1 MPSLVSVIIP
11 VHNRSDLLYECLASV
26 RAQTYPHIEV
36 IVVDDASSEPIESV
50 TQSIDWGNGFRCKYL
65 RLDHNQG
72 PGAARERG
80 RREASGDF
88 IAYLDSDDLWFPAF
102 VEKSVT
108 ALLANPNAGMSY
120 TGSLVISE
128 HPSDPSAWLKLPRDH
143 PIQQLLPATING
155 KNWIS
160 TPVRLWT
167 RRTTDMIGPWITTRR
182 SQDVNYSLR
191 AACFD
196 IEVCP
201 ISEPLVYIRENHS
214 WRQKEK
220 QDALLKKTEMAKSLL
235 HAGHHLEQHGKLD
248 IVTNALSFAHLMFD
262 IGQSLLLLGENDY
275 SSQCLKAALQ
285 ISPRMSS
292 IRTAAWLVH
301 VSTLFWGPYT
311 AGRIARRL
319 KYSVL
324 SQLSGYYD

>member
-1 MPSLVSVIIP
+1 MSSLVSVIIP

-36 IVVDDASSEPIESV
+36 IIVDDASSEPIESV
-50 TQSIDWGNGFRCKYL
+50 TQSIDWRNGFRCKYL

-143 PIQQLLPATING
+143 PIQRLLPATINR

-191 AACFD
+191 AACLD

-220 QDALLKKTEMAKSLL
+220 QNALLKKTEMAKSLL
-235 HAGHHLEQHGKLD
+235 HAGHQLEQHGKLEMSANS
-248 IVTNALSFAHLMFD
+248 VPFAYLMFD
-262 IGQSLLLLGENDY
+262 IAQPLLLLGEDKY
-275 SSQCLKAALQ
+275 SRKCLKRILK
-285 ISPRMSS
+285 ISPRMSP

-301 VSTLFWGPYT
+301 VSSLLWSPRT

-319 KYSVL
+319 RYSVL
-324 SQLSGYYD
+324 ARLSDYSD